1 MIDIATIYILLP
13 TFIIFLAYGYV
24 MLAFEMERKWKAN
37 ADNEIKGR

>member
-13 TFIIFLAYGYV
+13 TFIIFLAYV
-24 MLAFEMERKWKAN
+24 MLAFEMERKWKGN